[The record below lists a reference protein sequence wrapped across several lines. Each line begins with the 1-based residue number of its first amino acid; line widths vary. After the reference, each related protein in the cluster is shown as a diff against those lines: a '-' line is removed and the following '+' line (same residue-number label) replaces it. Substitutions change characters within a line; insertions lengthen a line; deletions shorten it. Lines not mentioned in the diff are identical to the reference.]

1 MRHRTIRHRITR
13 HRRTAALGLLALLVT
28 ACGGTS
34 PSAGPAPAGGSA
46 AADGPTTAPPAAA
59 DGGDL
64 VIWAQT
70 QQAAA
75 LQPLADRFGK
85 EHGVKVTVA
94 PQSVNTQ
101 QAYVTATNAGKGPDL
116 VVGASDWLGNLVQNG
131 TVAPVPLTAQQ
142 KALFQPAALEAVAQ
156 GGQQYGLPYATETLV
171 LFRNTELAPAAPA
184 TFEDLAGTAQ
194 DAVRAGKAEV
204 PLALPV
210 GQQGNAY
217 ALQPLFASA
226 GGYLFGSKPDG
237 GWDTADLGVGG
248 PGSIA
253 AGELFKQYGE
263 KGAGL
268 FNRSVDTNA
277 ISLFTGRKSPYL
289 VAGPW
294 ALGQVKQA
302 GLPYAISPVPGW
314 AGKGPARPFVGVQ
327 AFYLSA
333 KARNQPLAQ
342 EFLLRAIGSEEGQ
355 LALYQASPEPPAL
368 TSALTRATAGDPD
381 IGAFAAAGEAGQP
394 LPTVPAMNAIWGP
407 LGQAE
412 ASIVA
417 GADPAE
423 TMRQAGEAIRA
434 ALAGGH

>member
-1 MRHRTIRHRITR
+1 MRHRII

-34 PSAGPAPAGGSA
+34 PAAGPAGTPT
-46 AADGPTTAPPAAA
+46 ADGPMTAPPLGAAE
-59 DGGDL
+59 GDL

-85 EHGVKVTVA
+85 ENGVKVTVA

-142 KALFQPAALEAVAQ
+142 KALFQPAALAAVARE
-156 GGQQYGLPYATETLV
+156 GQQFGLPYATETLV

-184 TFEDLAGTAQ
+184 TFEDLATAAAE
-194 DAVRAGKAEV
+194 AVRSGKAEV

-217 ALQPLFASA
+217 ALQPLFTSA
-226 GGYLFGSKPDG
+226 GGYLFGAKPDG

-253 AGELFKQYGE
+253 AGELFKQHGE
-263 KGAGL
+263 KGTGL
-268 FNRSVDTNA
+268 LNRSVDTNA

-314 AGKGPARPFVGVQ
+314 AGKGPARPFIGVQ

-333 KARNQPLAQ
+333 KAKNQPLAQ

-368 TSALTRATAGDPD
+368 SSALAKATAGDPD

-394 LPTVPAMNAIWGP
+394 LPTIPAMNAIWGP

-434 ALAGGH
+434 ALGTGH

>member
-1 MRHRTIRHRITR
+1 MRHRRH
-13 HRRTAALGLLALLVT
+13 AALGVLALLVT

-34 PSAGPAPAGGSA
+34 PAG
-46 AADGPTTAPPAAA
+46 APPAAA
-59 DGGDL
+59 PSGSGAAAGDSMTAPPIAGPEGDL

-101 QAYVTATNAGKGPDL
+101 QAYVSATNAGKGPDL

-131 TVAPVPLTAQQ
+131 VVAPVPLTQAQ
-142 KALFQPAALEAVAQ
+142 KARFQPAAMEAVSYD
-156 GGQQYGLPYATETLV
+156 GRPYGLPYATENLV
-171 LFRNTELAPAAPA
+171 LFRNTELAPDAPG
-184 TFEDLAGTAQ
+184 TFEDLAATGQ
-194 DAVRAGKAEV
+194 DAVKAGKSDI
-204 PLALPV
+204 PLALPI

-217 ALQPLFASA
+217 ALQPLFTSA
-226 GGYLFGSKPDG
+226 GGYLFGAKADG
-237 GWDTADLGVGG
+237 GYDTADLGVGG

-277 ISLFTGRKSPYL
+277 IALFTGRRTPFL

-294 ALGQVKQA
+294 ALGQLKQA
-302 GLPYAISPVPGW
+302 GVPYAISAVPGW
-314 AGKGPARPFVGVQ
+314 AGKGPARPFIGVQ
-327 AFYLSA
+327 SFYLSA
-333 KARNQPLAQ
+333 KARNLPLAQ
-342 EFLLRAIGSEEGQ
+342 EFLLREIGGEEGQ
-355 LALYQASPEPPAL
+355 LALYRASPEPPAL
-368 TSALTRATAGDPD
+368 TSALAEASANDPD
-381 IGAFAAAGEAGQP
+381 IGSFAAAGAGGQP
-394 LPTVPAMNAIWGP
+394 LPTIPAMNAIWGP

-417 GADPAE
+417 GADPAA
-423 TMRQAGEAIRA
+423 TMRQAGDAIRA
-434 ALAGGH
+434 ALGPAH

>member
-1 MRHRTIRHRITR
+1 MRYRRH
-13 HRRTAALGLLALLVT
+13 AVLGVLALLATAT

-34 PSAGPAPAGGSA
+34 PAGTPSASGPATA
-46 AADGPTTAPPAAA
+46 AAGDPMTAPPIGSAE
-59 DGGDL
+59 GDL

-85 EHGVKVTVA
+85 EHGVKVTVV

-101 QAYVTATNAGKGPDL
+101 QAYVSATNAGKGPDL

-131 TVAPVPLTAQQ
+131 VVAPVPLTGQQ
-142 KALFQPAALEAVAQ
+142 KALFQPAALDAVAYN
-156 GGQQYGLPYATETLV
+156 GQQYGLPYATENLV
-171 LFRNTELAPAAPA
+171 LFRNTELAPTAPG
-184 TFEDLAGTAQ
+184 TFEDLAGAAQ
-194 DAVRAGKAEV
+194 AAVKAGTAEV

-217 ALQPLFASA
+217 ALQPLFTSA
-226 GGYLFGSKPDG
+226 GGYLFGTKADG
-237 GWDTADLGVGG
+237 SYDTADLGVGG

-253 AGELFKQYGE
+253 AGELFRQYGE

-268 FNRSVDTNA
+268 LNRSVDTNA
-277 ISLFTGRKSPYL
+277 ISLFTGKKTPFL

-314 AGKGPARPFVGVQ
+314 AGKGPARPFIGVQ
-327 AFYLSA
+327 SFYLSA

-342 EFLLRAIGSEEGQ
+342 EFLLREVGSEEGQ

-368 TSALTRATAGDPD
+368 SSALAKVSATDPD
-381 IGAFAAAGEAGQP
+381 IGSFAAAGAGGQP
-394 LPTVPAMNAIWGP
+394 LPTIPAMNAIWGP

-412 ASIVA
+412 AGIVA

-423 TMRQAGEAIRA
+423 TMRQAGDAIRA
-434 ALAGGH
+434 ALAK